1 MRLTLVLT
9 LALLFYRCQNSNKI
23 GEDAVVTPIEFSIK
37 DSKKLVGSDIFEKF
51 DYIPLETIEKISIV
65 SEISKVIV
73 TEDRIFV
80 FEDHRDIRSLFV
92 FNREGKF
99 LFKLSSGEGPESFAG
114 ANDVFIDNSK
124 KVIEILDKQKIKIV
138 YFDWDG
144 KFISYVPLK
153 EQYDEFVKIDSKYIF
168 STGNEGSSDKR
179 IQKFDLHYVHDL
191 NKGEVEATYVDIPDY
206 LFGVNFTALRF
217 STQSYNNHY
226 LFSPYFS
233 QIIYEVNKE
242 KTIPKYLFKPVQN
255 LWIDQDFLDAFGKS
269 KANIRLELLN
279 RYDKIQ
285 FIRSFEEYQNW
296 VVATFFLNK
305 RLYTVFYN
313 KMHKNSLAFYQSYG
327 DIVANDIDG
336 GIAPYVPFGRYKDY
350 TIYFLDAFQVKNHLN
365 SMQQTNKTSS
375 IFYQKLKNTKESDN
389 PILVLAKLKNL

>member
-1 MRLTLVLT
+1 M
-9 LALLFYRCQNSNKI
+9 
-23 GEDAVVTPIEFSIK
+23 
-37 DSKKLVGSDIFEKF
+37 
-51 DYIPLETIEKISIV
+51 
-65 SEISKVIV
+65 
-73 TEDRIFV
+73 
-80 FEDHRDIRSLFV
+80 
-92 FNREGKF
+92 
-99 LFKLSSGEGPESFAG
+99 
-114 ANDVFIDNSK
+114 
-124 KVIEILDKQKIKIV
+124 
-138 YFDWDG
+138 
-144 KFISYVPLK
+144 
-153 EQYDEFVKIDSKYIF
+153 
-168 STGNEGSSDKR
+168 
-179 IQKFDLHYVHDL
+179 
-191 NKGEVEATYVDIPDY
+191 
-206 LFGVNFTALRF
+206 
-217 STQSYNNHY
+217 
-226 LFSPYFS
+226 FSPYFS